1 MNLRFVTALNRRRLR
16 RRLLIESARL
26 EEMEANAKALLN
38 AQKVR
43 VQDAEA
49 ALDRAIGTSAADVAR
64 RMDRECK
71 APLLAA

>member
-26 EEMEANAKALLN
+26 EEMEANAKETLD
-38 AQKVR
+38 AQKIR
-43 VQDAEA
+43 VQEAEA
-49 ALDRAIGTSAADVAR
+49 ALDRAIGTSSADVAR
-64 RMDRECK
+64 RLDLECK